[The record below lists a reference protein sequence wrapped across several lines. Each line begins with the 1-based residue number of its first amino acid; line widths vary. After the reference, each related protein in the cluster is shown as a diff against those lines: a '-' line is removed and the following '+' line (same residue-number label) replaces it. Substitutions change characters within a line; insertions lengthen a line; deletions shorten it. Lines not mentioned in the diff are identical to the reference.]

1 MQFWPRPRPCPLLVW
16 LTSLDASD
24 NITPVVIDD
33 DDDYYYFYSRNSHLS
48 TLAIARFT
56 TLLHITSGVRS
67 FVLG

>member
-1 MQFWPRPRPCPLLVW
+1 MFDCICAVLRGSVLYISVADCQLLSVEI
-16 LTSLDASD
+16 
-24 NITPVVIDD
+24 NDD